1 MKVIVLGMHRS
12 GTSLASGLLS
22 QAGVYFGDEHDFIKA
37 NEENPKGFWERQ
49 DIRRLNDDLLHQMGC
64 DWSEIS
70 NLYKEKIPEKFV
82 MKFNSEANMIINDL
96 QQNSDSG
103 IIGLK
108 EPRLCL
114 LMPFWQKLLDKSDF
128 FLLVYRDP
136 EEIAISLQNRNSIP
150 VEVSNYLTEQ
160 YLAFAFSA
168 IRKKPHYIVSY
179 RDLVKQPVQ
188 ATKNIVAAINATG
201 QNLLVPRAEKLVEY
215 SAPELYR
222 SKSMD
227 PAFSVSDRLQWFYKH
242 LERGSI
248 PKIDAMDIPV
258 PEKVLSYQHSK
269 RFEEFTRARW
279 RIDQLEK
286 QILSE
291 KQKSIISQSQ
301 QKVEELN
308 LHRQALEIQRSHKQS
323 NQWRS
328 LLKDTLKD
336 TTHNL
341 KTTIH
346 ELKIIHQETETL
358 LESSLNLTDR
368 LNLLHTSYSW
378 RLLKPLLAL
387 MLRPKS
393 FGIGPTV
400 LDDIDQAIE
409 QTELWKPTHKPLLQD
424 DLETSLKKDKAL
436 LESTIVSPTKT
447 DISISSKNLYS
458 RLFESSE
465 YEVKAGLIVTED
477 SDSTS
482 AGDYFTAKELAT
494 ALTDKFGWKCSYL
507 PERNSSNDWHDV
519 SDLDVLFVLLD
530 KYDISKLHGQT
541 KAIIKIAWVRNWV
554 DQWTIRPWFQHF
566 DLVLSTSEIAREF
579 IQNQT
584 GKFAHILKIATN
596 TDRFCTS
603 TQISPGLQSD
613 YCFTG
618 SFWGAPR
625 HIESLDP
632 SKLPYT
638 FALYGAGWEN
648 HKQFEDNLKGS
659 LPYEMLPAV
668 YASTSILIDD
678 ANHATKPWA
687 SVNSRVFDALAT
699 GTLVITNGVTGA
711 KEAFDDLLPTYSSN
725 HELRSQLRYYLE
737 HPDVRHELATKLQK
751 IVLENHSYKKRAEQF
766 KEILKLEQKA
776 RARIAI
782 KLPVSQASE
791 AMYFGEFTFG
801 KNLATALRELGYAVR
816 LDFVPEWYSKPA
828 IQDEVELI
836 IRGESCYQPDK
847 SLLSLLWITSHP
859 GEVQIEELE
868 RYEHVFVA
876 SDIYAKRL
884 QKTTKTPVTAL
895 LQCTSPE
902 TFLVQ
907 QNQPKSNTIV
917 YFNHLAMKNKPI
929 LEDAIESG
937 LSPLVVSRD
946 RQSVIDESLV
956 AGKYIENAAL
966 SEFYSTSGAVLC
978 EHSQDMAEHGFISN
992 QLFDTVACGA
1002 IPVSRDVPG
1011 ISEIFG
1017 DLVYVYSNEPS
1028 QLKTQVNRA
1037 LSEHTTSQQRRL
1049 KLAREISGVHNFYAR
1064 AKVIDSLISERLLLE
1079 KRQSD

>member
-37 NEENPKGFWERQ
+37 NEENPKGFWERK
-49 DIRRLNDDLLHQMGC
+49 DVRRLNDDLLHQMGC

-70 NLYKEKIPEKFV
+70 NLYKEKIPDRFV
-82 MKFNSEANMIINDL
+82 TKFNSEANMIINDL
-96 QQNSDSG
+96 QQSSDSG
-103 IIGLK
+103 VIGLK

-114 LMPFWQKLLDKSDF
+114 LMPFWQELLDKSDF

-136 EEIAISLQNRNSIP
+136 EEIAVSLQNRNSIP

-168 IRKKPHYIVSY
+168 IGKKPHYIVSY
-179 RDLVKQPVQ
+179 RDLVEQPVQ

-201 QNLLVPRAEKLVEY
+201 QNLLVPEAEKLIEY

-222 SKSMD
+222 SKPLDS
-227 PAFSVSDRLQWFYKH
+227 AFTVSDRLQRFYKH
-242 LERGSI
+242 LEGGNI
-248 PKIDAMDIPV
+248 PQLDATEIPV
-258 PEKVLSYQHSK
+258 SEEVLSYQHSK
-269 RFEEFTRARW
+269 RFEEFTRAKW
-279 RIDQLEK
+279 RIEQLEK

-291 KQKSIISQSQ
+291 KQKSLISRSQ
-301 QKVEELN
+301 QKIEGLN
-308 LHRQALEIQRSHKQS
+308 LQRQVLEIRGLQKQS

-328 LLKDTLKD
+328 LLKEILNDTNHDL
-336 TTHNL
+336 NA
-341 KTTIH
+341 TIY
-346 ELKIIHQETETL
+346 ELEKIHKETEAL
-358 LESSLNLTDR
+358 QESSLNLTER
-368 LNLLHTSYSW
+368 LNLLYTSYTW
-378 RLLKPLLAL
+378 RVLKPLLGL
-387 MLRPKS
+387 MLKPTRL
-393 FGIGPTV
+393 GIGPTV
-400 LDDIDQAIE
+400 LDEIDQAIE
-409 QTELWKPTHKPLLQD
+409 QTELWKSTHKPRLQD
-424 DLETSLKKDKAL
+424 DLSTSLKKADAL
-436 LESTIVSPTKT
+436 LDSMKASPAKI

-458 RLFESSE
+458 RLFENSE
-465 YEVKAGLIVTED
+465 YEVQAGLIVTED

-494 ALTDKFGWKCSYL
+494 ELTNKFGWKCSYL
-507 PERNSSNDWHDV
+507 PERNTSTDWHDV

-541 KAIIKIAWVRNWV
+541 KPIIKIAWVRNWV

-566 DLVLSTSEIAREF
+566 DLVLCTSDIACEF
-579 IQNQT
+579 IQNHT
-584 GKFAHILKIATN
+584 GKIAHKLKIATN
-596 TDRFCTS
+596 TDRFCNS
-603 TQISPGLQSD
+603 TQINPELQSD

-625 HIESLDP
+625 QIERLDP
-632 SKLPYT
+632 SKFPYD

-648 HKQFEDNLKGS
+648 HKQFEDSLKGS
-659 LPYEMLPAV
+659 LPYDMLPAV

-699 GTLVITNGVTGA
+699 GTLVITNGVAGA
-711 KEAFDDLLPTYSSN
+711 RETFDDLLPTYSSN
-725 HELRSQLRYYLE
+725 HELRSQLLYYLE

-766 KEILKLEQKA
+766 KEILKLEKKA

-782 KLPVSQASE
+782 KLPVSQATE

-801 KNLATALRELGYAVR
+801 KKLAAALQELGYAVR
-816 LDFVPEWYSKPA
+816 LDSVPEWYSKPA
-828 IQDEVELI
+828 IQDDVEII

-847 SLLSLLWITSHP
+847 SLLSLLWVTSHP
-859 GEVQIEELE
+859 GDVQLEELE

-884 QKTTKTPVTAL
+884 QKATKTPVTTL
-895 LQCTSPE
+895 LQCTAPE

-907 QNQPKSNTIV
+907 ENQPKSNTIV
-917 YFNHLAMKNKPI
+917 YVNHSALKNKPI

-937 LSPLVVSRD
+937 LSPVVVSRD

-956 AGKYIENAAL
+956 AGTYIENSAL
-966 SEFYSTSGAVLC
+966 PEFYSTSGAVLC

-1037 LSEHTTSQQRRL
+1037 LSEHTTSHQRRL
-1049 KLAREISGVHNFYAR
+1049 KLAREISGAHNFYAR
-1064 AKVIDSLISERLLLE
+1064 AKVIDSLISERLQLE